1 MLFPLSALQSW
12 PTPNYANPE
21 RRGPAAT
28 IVVAVLLG
36 LVTLILIVR
45 IYTRVRISRGFGLD
59 DVLIILAYV
68 PTTAFAV
75 LSFIAMWKFGW
86 GTHVWDLRIELTK
99 PSLQFSLANQLLFDL
114 ATSLTK
120 LSMLS
125 LIYRVVSADK
135 SRYRY
140 VVLALAAVVLSDGMI
155 FFFITTFQCRPVSD
169 YWTLSFTP
177 QKCINEELHLLAAGC
192 INTTTDFLIV
202 ILPIP
207 YVVRLKLPRKQQI
220 IIVSLFTGGLFVT
233 AAGAVRT
240 YVFHITL
247 TDPTRDVTWNAF
259 VIIIVSALELY
270 IGIVSYLS
278 EKVTSG
284 KTRNSSSAQQICASI
299 PAIKPFIAHYLP
311 IMLESPRYWLSKQT
325 ESRRDPFDRPPAG
338 GKGLE
343 PDFWL
348 VTERDSTF
356 TFQDVESASGL
367 VLQMQPRPPMPG
379 MPTPTRPPRTASTLQ
394 TGAALSTIA
403 TNTAA
408 TTTADDDH
416 TSVVSAVSAVPAPL
430 RVAKSPRASTASSR
444 PDLNKPLPRIGT
456 VVLDASFANEGA
468 AQKHMSSVYQ
478 FIPHEDGHISVH
490 KARKSAFG
498 NG

>member
-1 MLFPLSALQSW
+1 MLFPLAALQNW

-28 IVVAVLLG
+28 IVVSVLLA
-36 LVTLILIVR
+36 LVTLILVVR

-59 DVLIILAYV
+59 DVLIIFAYI

-86 GTHVWDLRIELTK
+86 GTHVWDLPIESTK

-120 LSMLS
+120 LSMLA

-140 VVLALAAVVLSDGMI
+140 VVLALAAIVTADSLI

-202 ILPIP
+202 LLPIP

-247 TDPTRDVTWNAF
+247 TDPTRDLTWNAW

-270 IGIVSYLS
+270 IGI
-278 EKVTSG
+278 
-284 KTRNSSSAQQICASI
+284 ICASI
-299 PAIKPFIAHYLP
+299 PAIKPFVARYLP
-311 IMLESPRYWLSKQT
+311 IMLENPKYWLSKQT
-325 ESRRDPFDRPPAG
+325 DNSRARDPFMDKPGAGGGGGGGGG

-348 VTERDSTF
+348 VTAGRDSVDTS
-356 TFQDVESASGL
+356 FQDVESTAGL
-367 VLQMQPRPPMPG
+367 VMQMQPRPPMPG

-394 TGAALSTIA
+394 SRTGLSAI
-403 TNTAA
+403 
-408 TTTADDDH
+408 TTTAAGMAAADDH
-416 TSVVSAVSAVPAPL
+416 VSVASAESAVPAPL
-430 RVAKSPRASTASSR
+430 RLVKSPRASTSSR

-456 VVLDASFANEGA
+456 VVLDASFASDASA
-468 AQKHMSSVYQ
+468 AQSQKHMSSVYQ

-490 KARKSAFG
+490 KARKSAFS

>member
-1 MLFPLSALQSW
+1 MFFPLSTLQNW

-28 IVVAVLLG
+28 IVVSVLLG
-36 LVTLILIVR
+36 LVTLILIIR

-59 DVLIILAYV
+59 DVLIIFAYI
-68 PTTAFAV
+68 PTAAFAV

-86 GTHVWDLRIELTK
+86 GTHVWDLPLDLTK
-99 PSLQFSLANQLLFDL
+99 PSIQFSLANQLLFDV

-125 LIYRVVSADK
+125 LIYRVVSVEK

-140 VVLALAAVVLSDGMI
+140 VVLALAAVVMTDGLI
-155 FFFITTFQCRPVSD
+155 FFFVTTFQCRPVSD
-169 YWTLSFTP
+169 YWTLSFSP
-177 QKCINEELHLLAAGC
+177 QNCINEERHLLAAGC

-207 YVVRLKLPRKQQI
+207 YVARLKLPRKQQI

-240 YVFHITL
+240 YVFHVTL
-247 TDPTRDVTWNAF
+247 TDPARDLTWNAY

-270 IGIVSYLS
+270 IGI
-278 EKVTSG
+278 
-284 KTRNSSSAQQICASI
+284 ICASI
-299 PAIKPFIAHYLP
+299 PAIKPFVARYLP
-311 IMLESPRYWLSKQT
+311 IMLENPRYWLSKQS
-325 ESRRDPFDRPPAG
+325 ESRRDPFDRPSAA

-348 VTERDSTF
+348 VTERASTA
-356 TFQDVESASGL
+356 TFNDVESASGL

-379 MPTPTRPPRTASTLQ
+379 MPTPTRPPRTISTLKA
-394 TGAALSTIA
+394 GKALSAIT
-403 TNTAA
+403 TNTTA
-408 TTTADDDH
+408 TTATAAEDDH
-416 TSVVSAVSAVPAPL
+416 FSVASAASAVPPPL
-430 RVAKSPRASTASSR
+430 NVIKSPRASTASSR
-444 PDLNKPLPRIGT
+444 PLDLNKPLPRIGT
-456 VVLDASFANEGA
+456 VVLDASFASE
-468 AQKHMSSVYQ
+468 AQKHMSSIYQ

>member
-1 MLFPLSALQSW
+1 MLFPLSALQNW

-28 IVVAVLLG
+28 IVVSVLLA
-36 LVTLILIVR
+36 LVTLILVVR

-59 DVLIILAYV
+59 DVLIIFAYI
-68 PTTAFAV
+68 PTAAFAV
-75 LSFIAMWKFGW
+75 LAFVAMWKFGW
-86 GTHVWDLRIELTK
+86 GTHVWDVPIELTK
-99 PSLQFSLANQLLFDL
+99 PSLQFSLANQLLFDV
-114 ATSLTK
+114 ATTLTK

-140 VVLALAAVVLSDGMI
+140 VVLALAAVVLTDGLI

-169 YWTLSFTP
+169 YWTLSFVP

-247 TDPTRDVTWNAF
+247 TDPTRDLTWNAYI
-259 VIIIVSALELY
+259 IIIVSALELY
-270 IGIVSYLS
+270 IGI
-278 EKVTSG
+278 
-284 KTRNSSSAQQICASI
+284 ICASV
-299 PAIKPFIAHYLP
+299 PAIKPFVARYLP
-311 IMLESPRYWLSKQT
+311 IMLENPRYWLSKQS
-325 ESRRDPFDRPPAG
+325 ESRRDPFDRPSGA

-348 VTERDSTF
+348 VTERDSTA
-356 TFQDVESASGL
+356 TFQDIESASGL

-394 TGAALSTIA
+394 TGTALSTITTTT
-403 TNTAA
+403 TNTN
-408 TTTADDDH
+408 TTAADDNL
-416 TSVVSAVSAVPAPL
+416 SVASAASAVPAPL
-430 RVAKSPRASTASSR
+430 RVAKSPRASTASSQR

-456 VVLDASFANEGA
+456 VVLDASFASES
-468 AQKHMSSVYQ
+468 QKHMSSVYQ

-490 KARKSAFG
+490 KARKSAFS